1 MKKPNLRILTL
12 AGLAVASLAA
22 SAPGWA
28 RGYDDHSRHGRYERD
43 YRDDYRDRHSRNR
56 HRFDRRHDVVV
67 HRPVYIEQRPVIIE
81 RRVYVEQPVYNQAPQ
96 GSLGEILGGAIG
108 AFIEERATAGR

>member
-28 RGYDDHSRHGRYERD
+28 RGFDDHSRHGRHERD
-43 YRDDYRDRHSRNR
+43 YRDAHRDRDFHNG
-56 HRFDRRHDVVV
+56 HRFHRRHDVVV
-67 HRPVYIEQRPVIIE
+67 NRPVYIEQRPVYIE

-96 GSLGEILGGAIG
+96 GSLGEIIGGAIG
-108 AFIEERATAGR
+108 AYVEERATAGR